1 VTLAD
6 VSAST
11 QHMVKL
17 LRFSLFIALVLAVP
31 IIPFFLWGERFEAWL
46 GQWLTPAPSGKT
58 VFWLTIAALST
69 DVFLP
74 VPSSLISTFAGTVLG
89 VWLATLASWLGLTAA
104 AVFGFAAARAI
115 GRPLAVRFSSEL
127 ELDRLDRLSERFG
140 PRVLVLVRA
149 LPVLAEAS
157 VLLFGATRLSWRR
170 FLPPVALANLG
181 IAALYSVLGHFG
193 RTQHVMPYV
202 LAASVALP
210 LLATTMVR
218 WRVSSKP

>member
-1 VTLAD
+1 
-6 VSAST
+6 
-11 QHMVKL
+11 MGKL
-17 LRFSLFIALVLAVP
+17 LRASLLIAFVLAVP
-31 IIPFFLWGERFEAWL
+31 VIPFFFWGERLEGWLIAWL
-46 GQWLTPAPSGKT
+46 KPPPSGLT
-58 VFWLTIAALST
+58 VFWLTTAVLST

-74 VPSSLISTFAGTVLG
+74 VPSSLISTLAGTMLSIP
-89 VWLATLASWLGLTAA
+89 LATLASWLGMTAGA
-104 AVFGFAAARAI
+104 IFGFGLARAF
-115 GRPLAVRFSSEL
+115 GRPLAVRLASEA

-181 IAALYSVLGHFG
+181 IAAAYSVLGYYG
-193 RTQHVMPYV
+193 RTQNMLPYV
-202 LAASVALP
+202 LATSIALP

-218 WRVSSKP
+218 WRDVR